1 MKTLKKHKLK
11 KSKIDPDILS
21 MYERILFQK
30 GIHCEQTRESFDKCY
45 ARYKE
50 LGGGVR
56 FRWDE

>member
-11 KSKIDPDILS
+11 QQKTNPDILN

-30 GIHCEQTRESFDKCY
+30 GIHYDQTKESFDKCY
-45 ARYKE
+45 ERYKE